1 MAMLKIIVIRAN
13 DGGTIVM
20 NYYAFAITM
29 EGFHPTH
36 IHRILIMAKIVFILN
51 LAIAQRF

>member
-20 NYYAFAITM
+20 NYYAFTITM